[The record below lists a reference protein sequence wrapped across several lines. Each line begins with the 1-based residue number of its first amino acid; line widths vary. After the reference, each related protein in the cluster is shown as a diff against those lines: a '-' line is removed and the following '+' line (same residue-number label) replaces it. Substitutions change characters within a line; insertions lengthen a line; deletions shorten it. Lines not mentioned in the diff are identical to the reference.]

1 MRHKESSF
9 IKTKFEQQNLKL
21 LNQSQQTHNA
31 KAKHR
36 SKVKLESTVVSLDNF
51 ARETTIYYRIV
62 VCDTWV
68 PIRLVKSPHVLFSY
82 TRNRSLRKKKEGL
95 STDQLFEM
103 YVYVLNYHL
112 LLGSIFSYIPL
123 LAQQRTKGHF
133 YIYVP

>member
-31 KAKHR
+31 KAKYR
-36 SKVKLESTVVSLDNF
+36 SKVKLESTVVPLDNF

-68 PIRLVKSPHVLFSY
+68 PIRLVKSPHVF
-82 TRNRSLRKKKEGL
+82 
-95 STDQLFEM
+95 
-103 YVYVLNYHL
+103 
-112 LLGSIFSYIPL
+112 IF
-123 LAQQRTKGHF
+123 
-133 YIYVP
+133 IYA